1 MNVRCFHFLIVAALF
16 GGCTMMPRYEGPA
29 APVSDSWPAGSTRTN
44 ATNAT
49 AAETD
54 WRDFFDDPRLQKLIE
69 FALANNRDL
78 RVAALRVEEARAQYR
93 IQRAELF
100 PGLEGRA
107 SYTRQRFSG
116 AVTAFNGGT
125 TLTTYNLDVGAAWEV
140 VPSSSGDGCRL

>member
-1 MNVRCFHFLIVAALF
+1 MNMRCFQLLILAALP
-16 GGCTMMPRYEGPA
+16 GGCTMMPKYQRPM
-29 APVSDSWPAGSTRTN
+29 APVSDSWSVNATRTN
-44 ATNAT
+44 EAKTV
-49 AAETD
+49 AADID

-69 FALANNRDL
+69 TALANNRDL

-100 PGLEGRA
+100 PGIEGHA

-125 TLTTYNLDVGAAWEV
+125 
-140 VPSSSGDGCRL
+140 